1 MLMGLAAYCTGSLA
15 LGMALHFAYN
25 TMSFLFLYAAQKMDG
40 VSAFAFAGYL
50 VAVFCV
56 GAVVCLAAIRRL
68 GVMRRFRPIPR
79 VYDPKNRQSRLER
92 LASAPLF
99 PLVMA
104 CMALRAAWP
113 LFAK

>member
-1 MLMGLAAYCTGSLA
+1 
-15 LGMALHFAYN
+15 
-25 TMSFLFLYAAQKMDG
+25 MDG

-92 LASAPLF
+92 LGVCAAVPAGDG
-99 PLVMA
+99 VHGAARGMA
-104 CMALRAAWP
+104 AVREIRKVGFIWMISR
-113 LFAK
+113 

>member
-1 MLMGLAAYCTGSLA
+1 
-15 LGMALHFAYN
+15 MAI
-25 TMSFLFLYAAQKMDG
+25 
-40 VSAFAFAGYL
+40 
-50 VAVFCV
+50 FCV

>member
-1 MLMGLAAYCTGSLA
+1 
-15 LGMALHFAYN
+15 
-25 TMSFLFLYAAQKMDG
+25 MDG
-40 VSAFAFAGYL
+40 VAAFAFAGYL

-113 LFAK
+113 LFPT

>member
-1 MLMGLAAYCTGSLA
+1 VLC
-15 LGMALHFAYN
+15 
-25 TMSFLFLYAAQKMDG
+25 
-40 VSAFAFAGYL
+40 
-50 VAVFCV
+50 AVFIHRNKV
-56 GAVVCLAAIRRL
+56 LSL
-68 GVMRRFRPIPR
+68 FNPIPR

>member
-1 MLMGLAAYCTGSLA
+1 M
-15 LGMALHFAYN
+15 
-25 TMSFLFLYAAQKMDG
+25 MDG

-56 GAVVCLAAIRRL
+56 GGRGVSCGHSPP
-68 GVMRRFRPIPR
+68 GVMRVQAHPR